1 MIFLPKYVINP
12 CYVSSRWAHSKSL
25 HGLFGRQR
33 RKNFK
38 NRLDIVQN
46 IRHVVSTFVLL
57 SLAEGVKDAWWETNF
72 SQSVYSVD
80 STEGVTITELTLKA
94 KLIILFISRF
104 WRKDFL
110 LLSGKPKKSLLRPSS
125 WKCKWYRLKRS
136 IHNRLYLFKM
146 KKKNLKEL

>member
-12 CYVSSRWAHSKSL
+12 YYVSSRWAHSKSL

-46 IRHVVSTFVLL
+46 IRHVVSIFVLL

-94 KLIILFISRF
+94 KLIILCISRF
-104 WRKDFL
+104 
-110 LLSGKPKKSLLRPSS
+110 
-125 WKCKWYRLKRS
+125 
-136 IHNRLYLFKM
+136 
-146 KKKNLKEL
+146 